1 MLAGID
7 FNFERTSL
15 GSRVA
20 VRDDPSHARPAHC
33 FAGADGEHEERH
45 RQDQDPL
52 RARRVFQMGWLGT
65 SRCRRR
71 MASTFLVAA
80 VVLVVRLTMLLATT
94 TPRLPKRMVTCF
106 CEFDGA

>member
-45 RQDQDPL
+45 RQDQEATLVWRVLPTGSWAL
-52 RARRVFQMGWLGT
+52 RGVD
-65 SRCRRR
+65 
-71 MASTFLVAA
+71 AA
-80 VVLVVRLTMLLATT
+80 WHMQPMLPWWYLWI
-94 TPRLPKRMVTCF
+94 V
-106 CEFDGA
+106 